1 MAKGGGGKGGGGKG
15 GGGGGGGKG
24 GGGGGKRGGSGS
36 TAASAPAAA
45 PAAASSSVFTPTQ
58 SKQQAKQESKAVKQE
73 TKTAQKTTAQAAR
86 EVKKRG
92 EIANLQA
99 YNQALSVLQQTKP
112 KAAVKAETKF
122 GKAQTKATAKGLG
135 VPTNTS
141 SPGGTTAP
149 DNQLFPVE
157 LPLPDKKPEEP
168 EFDIQGYLDEQF
180 GELGSNVT
188 GQLSQFQDLLS
199 QMKSQKA
206 DQIDGAQKADQSDGG
221 GGASVSPAES
231 GDFKPFDPDLF
242 TNLLE
247 QVQGGSS
254 MKQREQLQDF
264 KEKDE
269 ARDYAQALKAYKF

>member
-15 GGGGGGGKG
+15 
-24 GGGGGKRGGSGS
+24 SGS
-36 TAASAPAAA
+36 APAAASAPASA

-58 SKQQAKQESKAVKQE
+58 SKQQAKQE

-86 EVKKRG
+86 EVKKTG

-135 VPTNTS
+135 VRTNTS

-149 DNQLFPVE
+149 NNQLFPVE
-157 LPLPDKKPEEP
+157 LPLPDKETEEP

-180 GELGSNVT
+180 GALGSNVT

-199 QMKSQKA
+199 QMQSQKT
-206 DQIDGAQKADQSDGG
+206 DQSDGG
-221 GGASVSPAES
+221 GGVSVSPAES

-254 MKQREQLQDF
+254 MKQRKQLQEF
-264 KEKDE
+264 KQEDE
-269 ARDYAQALKAYKF
+269 ARDYSQALKAYKF

>member
-15 GGGGGGGKG
+15 GGGGGGGGGGKG
-24 GGGGGKRGGSGS
+24 GGGGGKGGGSGS

-86 EVKKRG
+86 EVKKTG

-157 LPLPDKKPEEP
+157 LPLPDKETEEP

-199 QMKSQKA
+199 QMKS
-206 DQIDGAQKADQSDGG
+206 QKADQSDGG

>member
-24 GGGGGKRGGSGS
+24 GGGGGKGGGSGS

-180 GELGSNVT
+180 GELGANVT

-206 DQIDGAQKADQSDGG
+206 DQIDGAQKADQSDDG

>member
-1 MAKGGGGKGGGGKG
+1 M
-15 GGGGGGGKG
+15 
-24 GGGGGKRGGSGS
+24 
-36 TAASAPAAA
+36 
-45 PAAASSSVFTPTQ
+45 
-58 SKQQAKQESKAVKQE
+58 
-73 TKTAQKTTAQAAR
+73 
-86 EVKKRG
+86 
-92 EIANLQA
+92 
-99 YNQALSVLQQTKP
+99 
-112 KAAVKAETKF
+112 
-122 GKAQTKATAKGLG
+122 
-135 VPTNTS
+135 
-141 SPGGTTAP
+141 
-149 DNQLFPVE
+149 FPVE
-157 LPLPDKKPEEP
+157 LPLPVKETEEP

>member
-24 GGGGGKRGGSGS
+24 GGGGGKGGGSGS

-141 SPGGTTAP
+141 FPGGTTAP

-157 LPLPDKKPEEP
+157 LPLPVKETEEP

-199 QMKSQKA
+199 QMKS
-206 DQIDGAQKADQSDGG
+206 QKADQSDGG